1 MSFGIVKVLENIKTP
16 VGDVQYTLG
25 ECIDTQN
32 LKFVNKSNNPD
43 PVYANDGDSGFDLRA
58 WIDCEDGKGLC
69 GDSEDNQL
77 YISLAPL
84 ERRMIHTGLYFEL
97 PKHTELQVR
106 PRSGTSLKQGLIVLN
121 TPGTVD
127 EKYRGEVCVIVIN
140 LSNEFIK
147 IHNGDRIAQAVLK
160 PVYNFYL
167 TSLEKVSEINENTGR
182 GKNGFGSSGTK

>member
-1 MSFGIVKVLENIKTP
+1 MSFGVIKVLENIKTP
-16 VGDVQYTLG
+16 IGDVQYTLG
-25 ECIDTQN
+25 EHIDTQN
-32 LKFVNKSNNPD
+32 IKFVNKSNNPD
-43 PVYANDGDSGFDLRA
+43 PTYANDGDSGFDLRA
-58 WIDCEDGKGLC
+58 WIDCE
-69 GDSEDNQL
+69 GDDQL

-147 IHNGDRIAQAVLK
+147 IHNGDRIAQAVLM

-167 TSLEKVSEINENTGR
+167 TSLEKVSEIDENTGR

>member
-16 VGDVQYTLG
+16 VGDAQYTLG

-43 PVYANDGDSGFDLRA
+43 PVYANDRDSGFDLRA

-147 IHNGDRIAQAVLK
+147 IHNGDRIAQAVLM

-182 GKNGFGSSGTK
+182 SKNGFGSSGTK